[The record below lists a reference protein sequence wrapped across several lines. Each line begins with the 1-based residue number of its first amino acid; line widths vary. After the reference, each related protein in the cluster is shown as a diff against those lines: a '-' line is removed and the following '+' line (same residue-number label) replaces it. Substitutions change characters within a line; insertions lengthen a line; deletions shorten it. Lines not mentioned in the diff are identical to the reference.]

1 MEQCAGQG
9 TVAGGA
15 CCGAGRGRASSGDG
29 RGDVLGID
37 RQGCWH
43 QHIGWPMG
51 FVLPLVLVLPGV
63 KPGLGD
69 RLGNAGSRRG

>member
-1 MEQCAGQG
+1 MGQG
-9 TVAGGA
+9 
-15 CCGAGRGRASSGDG
+15 RDG
-29 RGDVLGID
+29 QALGTAEGDVLGID

-51 FVLPLVLVLPGV
+51 FVLPLVLALPGV

-69 RLGNAGSRRG
+69 RLGNAGSQRG